1 MLIFFQKGA
10 FQSSKVLRQGFKTRL
25 IISLLP
31 RLPFSLSLSIYI
43 CMYICRHNHL
53 HLLGCLWLEFKDE
66 TVNGVNYQEKIIT
79 GCQ

>member
-10 FQSSKVLRQGFKTRL
+10 FQSSRVLYFKTRL

-31 RLPFSLSLSIYI
+31 RLPFSLSLYIYI
-43 CMYICRHNHL
+43 CMYICTHNHL